1 MLVVDPFMD
10 TWKVNLIEDLK
21 SGMQKDFLN
30 KLSKGLLI
38 VIRDALLI
46 EILSLK
52 ICFLMDKKISKLL
65 ISDLVLAFQ
74 ILKR

>member
-46 EILSLK
+46 EILSLR

-65 ISDLVLAFQ
+65 ILDLVLAFQ
-74 ILKR
+74 ILKK

>member
-1 MLVVDPFMD
+1 MD

-21 SGMQKDFLN
+21 SGMPNDFLN

-46 EILSLK
+46 EI
-52 ICFLMDKKISKLL
+52 
-65 ISDLVLAFQ
+65 
-74 ILKR
+74 